1 MACECTVATIA
12 GRLRHRPG
20 ETLGRHRHDCGFAA
34 LVLSG
39 SYIEAGDR
47 GRMRVAAGD
56 VILHGPYESHL
67 NTVARGGAEVLVL
80 PWSGA
85 IASPLGSVDDAD
97 AIARLADR
105 DIHRASA
112 LLRAGLRTSPV
123 STDDWPDR
131 LAAELRRDP
140 NLGLKEWAGQAGLR
154 PETISRGFRQ
164 AFGITAVEFR
174 MRSRLLKALAGMAE
188 HSPLAAIA
196 LDSGFA
202 DQAHFSRSFRDLTGM
217 TPRRWLALR
226 TSATRRRSPGS
237 PEEA

>member
-1 MACECTVATIA
+1 MACECAVGTIA

-80 PWSGA
+80 PWTDA

-97 AIARLADR
+97 AIARLAER
-105 DIHRASA
+105 DIRQASA
-112 LLRAGLRTSPV
+112 LLRAGLRTSSV
-123 STDDWPDR
+123 AADDWPDR
-131 LAAELRRDP
+131 LAADLRRDP
-140 NLGLKEWAGQAGLR
+140 NLGLKEWAGHAGLR
-154 PETISRGFRQ
+154 PETISRGFRR
-164 AFGITAVEFR
+164 AFGVSAVEFR
-174 MRSRLLKALAGMAE
+174 MRSRLLKALADISDD
-188 HSPLAAIA
+188 SPLAGVA

-202 DQAHFSRSFRDLTGM
+202 DQAHFNRSFRDLTGM
-217 TPRRWLALR
+217 APRHWLASR
-226 TSATRRRSPGS
+226 MAAARQRSPDS
-237 PEEA
+237 PEQA